1 MELLRGEEVV
11 NAQIEELKER
21 VKPGTVAVVIQ
32 VGEDSASNVYVRNKI
47 KLCHELGLEARH
59 IKLPESITEA
69 ELLSVVDECNE
80 DKTIHGVLVQLPLPD
95 HINAEAVATAIHPL
109 KDIDCFS
116 SYNLGEVV
124 KGNESISP
132 CTPKGIL
139 TILSH
144 YGLDDLKGKTVVV
157 VGRSLIVGKPLVNL
171 LISRGATVI
180 NCNSNTRAEHLR
192 RYIAHCDIFISAIGK
207 ANYFNKDFFTDVLH
221 HKRILQGYLD
231 KSEVEANVM
240 KICKVAI
247 DVGINRDSEG
257 KLCGDIS
264 RDIYEYFD
272 YVTPVPGG
280 VGRTTVLEL
289 MRNIINC
296 REMQK

>member
-47 KLCHELGLEARH
+47 KLCHELGIEARH

-69 ELLSVVDECNE
+69 ELLSVVEECNE
-80 DKTIHGVLVQLPLPD
+80 DKAIHGVLVQLPLPK
-95 HINAEAVATAIHPL
+95 HINAEAVSMAIHPL

-116 SYNLGEVV
+116 SYNLGEVI
-124 KGNESISP
+124 KGKEAISP